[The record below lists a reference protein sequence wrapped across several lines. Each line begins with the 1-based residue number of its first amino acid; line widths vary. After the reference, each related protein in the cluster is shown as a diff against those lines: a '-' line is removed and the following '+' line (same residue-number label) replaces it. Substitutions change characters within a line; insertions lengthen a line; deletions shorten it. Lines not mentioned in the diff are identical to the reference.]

1 MFNCKRTSLL
11 ISPNKILKK
20 KGDRFISPQNEKTR
34 ILNQEKTTMLEMI
47 DVGDE
52 KIIAY
57 RLGGKITEEE
67 MTAALDIFREKIE
80 KGEKLFVYQEVVSIG
95 GAEVD
100 AMIEKFRFFKELGF
114 NFSHFSKVAV
124 VTHSKWLHKIV
135 DLEDKIFKNVEMKGF
150 PVEEKDKAIEFLKT
164 A

>member
-1 MFNCKRTSLL
+1 
-11 ISPNKILKK
+11 
-20 KGDRFISPQNEKTR
+20 
-34 ILNQEKTTMLEMI
+34 MLEMI
-47 DVGDE
+47 DLGDE

-67 MTAALDIFREKIE
+67 MTSALDIFRERIE
-80 KGEKLFVYQEVVSIG
+80 KGEKLFVYQEVESIG
-95 GAEVD
+95 GAEID

-114 NFSHFSKVAV
+114 NFSHFSKIAV
-124 VTHSKWLHKIV
+124 VTHSKWLYKII

-164 A
+164 D